1 MNTNR
6 IMVKGKGLRRVSNPF
21 KYSIDSV
28 LFVVDII
35 AIYHIC
41 RAIEKDS
48 NSLLLS
54 PVLH

>member
-35 AIYHIC
+35 VIYHIC

-48 NSLLLS
+48 NYLLLS
-54 PVLH
+54 PLSH

>member
-6 IMVKGKGLRRVSNPF
+6 IMVKEKGLRRVSNPF

-35 AIYHIC
+35 VIYHIC

-48 NSLLLS
+48 NYLLLS
-54 PVLH
+54 PLSH

>member
-6 IMVKGKGLRRVSNPF
+6 IMVKGLRRVSNPF

-35 AIYHIC
+35 VIYHIC

-48 NSLLLS
+48 NYLLLS
-54 PVLH
+54 PLLH